1 MIHFQHLAT
10 LVKIRVI
17 GSGRGLLEG
26 VGKKAKKERKKERK
40 EERKKGGRMPAPRIC
55 GRIPGVGRGCR
66 RWAVGGGRAGG
77 WALKSGARYASTKV
91 VLSSVPSRLTSPAS
105 SETSGGEVEHRWG
118 ETLARGRQCASPI
131 EIQINNSELQTTPHP
146 DALL

>member
-1 MIHFQHLAT
+1 
-10 LVKIRVI
+10 
-17 GSGRGLLEG
+17 
-26 VGKKAKKERKKERK
+26 
-40 EERKKGGRMPAPRIC
+40 MPAPRIC

-105 SETSGGEVEHRWG
+105 SETSGGEVEHPRESEGGGGRRRRGWRSG
-118 ETLARGRQCASPI
+118 REGLWHVLGVKARRLLKFKSITQGTPRRPLAIPPPSSLA
-131 EIQINNSELQTTPHP
+131 E
-146 DALL
+146 

>member
-40 EERKKGGRMPAPRIC
+40 KGRKEEECQLQESAEES
-55 GRIPGVGRGCR
+55 
-66 RWAVGGGRAGG
+66 RA
-77 WALKSGARYASTKV
+77 
-91 VLSSVPSRLTSPAS
+91 
-105 SETSGGEVEHRWG
+105 
-118 ETLARGRQCASPI
+118 
-131 EIQINNSELQTTPHP
+131 
-146 DALL
+146 